1 MYYSKKSL
9 VSTNQKAEHHQKAPR
24 PMAELSLLCCDL
36 IDLVFPL
43 EHLESALI
51 QGFLHSASIQT
62 LRNMEFMGH
71 GIGGNLSLCSQT
83 MVTHIWL

>member
-1 MYYSKKSL
+1 MYYSNKSL
-9 VSTNQKAEHHQKAPR
+9 LSTNQKAEHHQIAPR

-51 QGFLHSASIQT
+51 HGFLCSVSIQK
-62 LRNMEFMGH
+62 
-71 GIGGNLSLCSQT
+71 LCETWNSWNT
-83 MVTHIWL
+83 ELGVT